1 MRPNSRAESR
11 RSRRALL
18 PALLFAIALACI
30 LSPAAI
36 ERAKAREDIA
46 GWDQTR
52 WGMTAAAIDP
62 LYAPKIRPV
71 DPPIDY
77 GPSQATRVLQ
87 GLDFAGFAW
96 RALLQFDREKQGLLQ
111 VMLERGR
118 LPYAPKAFEAAMAE
132 LEALYGAPDL
142 ICDSPKSGASA
153 QYRERVWRLATT
165 SIHLVFL
172 DIGGGELQYNVLD
185 WPPNPLE
192 QAWPQRFHG
201 RGSYPQRLL
210 IRYHPTART
219 DLFLPGC
226 GR

>member
-1 MRPNSRAESR
+1 MRPSRGIRLSALR
-11 RSRRALL
+11 RRVL
-18 PALLFAIALACI
+18 PALLFVITLAGALSFVAT
-30 LSPAAI
+30 
-36 ERAKAREDIA
+36 ERARAREDIA

-87 GLDFAGFAW
+87 GQDFAGFAW
-96 RALLQFDREKQGLLQ
+96 RVLLQFDRETRGLLQ

-118 LPYAPKAFEAAMAE
+118 LPYAPKAFEAAQAE
-132 LEALYGAPDL
+132 LEARYGAPDL
-142 ICDSPKSGASA
+142 VCDSPKTGASA

-172 DIGGGELQYNVLD
+172 DIGSGELQYDVFD
-185 WPPNPLE
+185 WPPDPLE
-192 QAWPQRFHG
+192 QAWPRRFHG

-219 DLFLPGC
+219 DLFMPGC

>member
-1 MRPNSRAESR
+1 MRPSR
-11 RSRRALL
+11 RIRLSALRRRVL
-18 PALLFAIALACI
+18 PALLFAIALIGVRSLVGVEPVSAG
-30 LSPAAI
+30 
-36 ERAKAREDIA
+36 EDLA
-46 GWDQTR
+46 GWDRTR

-142 ICDSPKSGASA
+142 VCDSPKSGASA

-172 DIGGGELQYNVLD
+172 DIGGGELQYDVFD
-185 WPPNPLE
+185 WPPSPAE

-219 DLFLPGC
+219 DLFMLGC